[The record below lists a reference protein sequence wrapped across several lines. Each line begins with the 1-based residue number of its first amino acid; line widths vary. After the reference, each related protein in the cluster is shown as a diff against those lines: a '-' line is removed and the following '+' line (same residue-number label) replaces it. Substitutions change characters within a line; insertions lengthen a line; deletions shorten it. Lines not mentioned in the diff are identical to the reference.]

1 MFLNLY
7 RHRERSAFWLV
18 ATSLMSWDR
27 TLAVTI
33 RLTSSSK
40 AENEG
45 VVVTRPEDAGKEG
58 GVVRRPEAEGM
69 EGGVVPRPE
78 DGRKDGA
85 GVPATDN

>member
-1 MFLNLY
+1 MVLY
-7 RHRERSAFWLV
+7 QCRKIEIRAFWLV

-40 AENEG
+40 AEKEG
-45 VVVTRPEDAGKEG
+45 GVVTRPEDAGKEC
-58 GVVRRPEAEGM
+58 GVAPRPEDEGK

-78 DGRKDGA
+78 AGRKDGA
-85 GVPATDN
+85 GVPAADN

>member
-1 MFLNLY
+1 M
-7 RHRERSAFWLV
+7 V
-18 ATSLMSWDR
+18 ATFLISWDR

-40 AENEG
+40 AEKEG
-45 VVVTRPEDAGKEG
+45 AVVTRPEDA
-58 GVVRRPEAEGM
+58 GM

-85 GVPATDN
+85 GVPAADN

>member
-1 MFLNLY
+1 MCLKPVQKRY
-7 RHRERSAFWLV
+7 ISDFWLV

-40 AENEG
+40 AEKEG

-58 GVVRRPEAEGM
+58 GVVRRPEDEGKV
-69 EGGVVPRPE
+69 GDVVPRPE

-85 GVPATDN
+85 GVPAADS